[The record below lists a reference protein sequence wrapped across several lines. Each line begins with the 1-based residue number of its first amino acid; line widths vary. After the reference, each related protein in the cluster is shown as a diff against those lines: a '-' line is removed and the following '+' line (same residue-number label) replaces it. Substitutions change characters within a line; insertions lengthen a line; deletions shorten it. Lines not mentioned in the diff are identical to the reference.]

1 MYLEELVGVAVGLI
15 LVYILISV
23 AVMSLQEWISGLI
36 NRRSRDLEIILR
48 EMLAERLEAPAGGAT
63 SGEKPQPL
71 QKSGVLEKLY
81 EHPLIK
87 SLYQGTIKPSY
98 IPRDKFVLALFDII
112 ISAGTDA
119 STIEKALTQLKI
131 YKENFPGAIRAGLD
145 TAIDEL
151 VEKARDV
158 RDDPVK
164 LARLHA
170 ELDDLAKKYTDYD
183 LGPVFEAL
191 LHAQMPVAE
200 DEVISALKRGAAAMT
215 AKNRQLKET
224 LDDLVYMAEM
234 YAKEGESKL
243 AKARANA
250 EKWFDDTMDRASGWY
265 KRRAQVWAFVIG
277 LVLAIA
283 FNVDTAEIATR
294 LWIQPTLRQSLVKA
308 AEDYQ
313 LQETINQPQG
323 QATNPVDSI
332 NNLQRSL
339 TGLQL
344 PIGWTLVALG
354 PEEFNPATDRCTLF
368 PRAATEGQQGKDVLG
383 LFINRT
389 CNRWGNAPEGWG
401 VITKTLGFLIT
412 GFAAMQGAPFWFE
425 MLKKLVNIRSTG
437 IKPEEKTENK

>member
-1 MYLEELVGVAVGLI
+1 
-15 LVYILISV
+15 
-23 AVMSLQEWISGLI
+23 
-36 NRRSRDLEIILR
+36 
-48 EMLAERLEAPAGGAT
+48 
-63 SGEKPQPL
+63 
-71 QKSGVLEKLY
+71 
-81 EHPLIK
+81 
-87 SLYQGTIKPSY
+87 
-98 IPRDKFVLALFDII
+98 
-112 ISAGTDA
+112 
-119 STIEKALTQLKI
+119 
-131 YKENFPGAIRAGLD
+131 
-145 TAIDEL
+145 
-151 VEKARDV
+151 
-158 RDDPVK
+158 
-164 LARLHA
+164 
-170 ELDDLAKKYTDYD
+170 
-183 LGPVFEAL
+183 L
-191 LHAQMPVAE
+191 LHAQIPVAE
-200 DEVISALKRGAAAMT
+200 DEVISALKRGATAMT

-234 YAKEGESKL
+234 YAREGESKL

-265 KRRAQVWAFVIG
+265 KRRAQVWAFAIG

-313 LQETINQPQG
+313 LQETITQPQG
-323 QATNPVDSI
+323 QTTNPVDSI

-354 PEEFNPATDRCTLF
+354 PEEFNPATDRCRLF
-368 PRAATEGQQGKDVLG
+368 PRPATESQQGKDVLG
-383 LFINRT
+383 LFINGT
-389 CNRWGNAPEGWG
+389 CNRWGNAPQGWG

-437 IKPEEKTENK
+437 IKPEEKAENK